1 MSNFEDPYDDLAPI
15 SESAK
20 GKKRSPQARI
30 PDEST
35 APTDT
40 DLFLAMR
47 AHNDIGNAE
56 RLCKRYGNKLRN
68 VPGLGWF
75 GWDEQRWSRESGEDL
90 ALQCAKETAKS
101 IWAEIAALRNAKKPD
116 EDRIGYLID
125 HARTSGNMARL
136 NGMLEAATPDL
147 RLPLDAL
154 DADPYLLYMPN
165 TVLRLSPEIAEIPR
179 EREHYATKLT
189 AVAYNPSARA
199 PKWRTFLEQIFPDVA
214 LREFVQRAA
223 GYSMTGDMSEECFF
237 MCWGKGRNGKGTFLR
252 RIAHVLGSYAA
263 TLPVELLLEGAP
275 KSGNEASPQYAALT
289 GVRYVLTTEP
299 KPNARFNEGKLK
311 TLTGRDTIRIRDMY
325 GKPFD
330 LVPKFKMWIA
340 CNDRPIVRST
350 SDAYWRRVKLI
361 PFLVNISEEQTNRY
375 LEQELRQEAA
385 GIFNW
390 MLEGLEHWSER
401 GLRPPEAVLAANT
414 SYRDE
419 MDPLHRFLIEAL
431 IVAPGEQMK
440 RCDLY
445 ASYIEYC
452 QRDGEEP
459 MPAKAFGAA
468 MTNKGYR
475 RKHSNGTHYLDVTF
489 TEEGQVL
496 VDKAESRAA
505 AKANR
510 GFF

>member
-1 MSNFEDPYDDLAPI
+1 MSDDDPYGDDVEPI
-15 SESAK
+15 NRGGK
-20 GKKRSPQARI
+20 GKKRSPHARI
-30 PDEST
+30 PGE
-35 APTDT
+35 APPSSDI
-40 DLFLAMR
+40 DLFLALR

-56 RLCKRYGNKLRN
+56 RLCQRYGDKLRA
-68 VPGLGWF
+68 VQGLGWF
-75 GWDEQRWSRESGEDL
+75 GWDELHWSRENGEDL
-90 ALQCAKETAKS
+90 ALRCAIATAKS
-101 IWAEIAALRNAKKPD
+101 IWAEIAALRSTKTPD

-125 HARTSGNMARL
+125 HARTSGNIARL
-136 NGMLEAATPDL
+136 NGMLEAATPEL
-147 RLPLDAL
+147 RLPLAAL

-165 TVLRLSPEIAEIPR
+165 AVLRLFPEIAEVAR
-179 EREHYATKLT
+179 DRQHYATKLT
-189 AVAYNPSARA
+189 AVAYDPSARS
-199 PKWRTFLEQIFPDVA
+199 PKWLAFLAQIFPDGA

-223 GYSMTGDMSEECFF
+223 GYSVTGDMSEESFF

-252 RIAHVLGSYAA
+252 SLAHALGTYAA

-299 KPNARFNEGKLK
+299 KPNARFNEGELK

-330 LVPKFKMWIA
+330 LMPKFKMWIA

-375 LEQELRQEAA
+375 LEQELRKEAP
-385 GIFNW
+385 GILNW

-401 GLRPPEAVLAANT
+401 GLRPPEAVLTANT

-431 IVAPGEQMK
+431 VVAPGQQVK
-440 RCDLY
+440 RRELY
-445 ASYIEYC
+445 AAYTEYC
-452 QRDGEEP
+452 QQDSEDP
-459 MPAKAFGAA
+459 MPTKAFGSA

-475 RKHSNGTHYLDVTF
+475 RKHSNGTNYIDMTF
-489 TEEGQVL
+489 TEEGRVL
-496 VDKAESRAA
+496 LDKSESRAA
-505 AKANR
+505 ARLNR
-510 GFF
+510 GLF